1 MVLTPLWKGRNVTS
15 QMNNGVVI
23 AVIAAVLVIA
33 GFFMYQAAQPSR
45 GGDGK
50 TPANVHL
57 PAAYLRNHPEA
68 AQFQSR

>member
-1 MVLTPLWKGRNVTS
+1 MVLAPSPKGRSVTS
-15 QMNNGVVI
+15 QLNNGVVI
-23 AVIAAVLVIA
+23 VVIAAVLVIA
-33 GFFMYQAAQPSR
+33 GFFMYRAAQPSR

-68 AQFQSR
+68 APYQSR